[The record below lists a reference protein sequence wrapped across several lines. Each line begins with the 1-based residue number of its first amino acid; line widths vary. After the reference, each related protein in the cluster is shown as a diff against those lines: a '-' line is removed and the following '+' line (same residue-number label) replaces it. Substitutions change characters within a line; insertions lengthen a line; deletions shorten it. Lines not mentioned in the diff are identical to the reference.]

1 MTNHSEHAQH
11 LLKSA
16 KRCSDADIGPL
27 LQLYI
32 NYLRILATTQLERHL
47 RQRVSPSDVVQETL
61 LEAHRDFPQFRG
73 DTAYEFVGWLRKI
86 LVNNVARVVERNV
99 QAAKRDVRREVPL
112 SNFQRN
118 LEQSN
123 ARLENILIDG
133 SASPLSKVQHHEHT
147 LLLADALA
155 EMPAD
160 YRDVIVLRNL
170 EGLDFNAVAERMDRK
185 SGAVRMLWLRAM
197 ERLRKQLNAIDM
209 G

>member
-1 MTNHSEHAQH
+1 MGNHSEHAQK
-11 LLKSA
+11 LLQSA
-16 KRCSDADIGPL
+16 KNTGTTDLGPL
-27 LQLYI
+27 LQLYV

-61 LEAHRDFPQFRG
+61 LEAHRDFPNFRG
-73 DTAYEFVGWLRKI
+73 GTAYEFVGWLRRI
-86 LVNNVARVVERNV
+86 LINNIARVVERNV
-99 QAAKRDVRREVPL
+99 QAAKRDVRREVPI
-112 SNFQRN
+112 SNFQQN

-123 ARLENILIDG
+123 ARLENILVDG
-133 SASPLSKVQHHEHT
+133 SASPLSKVQNHEHT
-147 LLLADALA
+147 IMLADALA

-170 EGLDFNAVAERMDRK
+170 EGLEFNEVATRMNRK

-197 ERLRKQLNAIDM
+197 ERLRKHLNKIDM